1 MYLRKMSMTTITK
14 ICTRVGDKTL
24 CEHEMSRKPYTVRK
38 IEAKYFSKETVKF
51 LPVDFKYEDTAY
63 AKMEAER
70 RPRAAARMNK
80 LKK

>member
-1 MYLRKMSMTTITK
+1 
-14 ICTRVGDKTL
+14 
-24 CEHEMSRKPYTVRK
+24 MSRKPYTVRK

-51 LPVDFKYEDTAY
+51 LPADFKYEDTAY

-70 RPRAAARMNK
+70 RPRATARMNK

>member
-1 MYLRKMSMTTITK
+1 MMTATITK

-38 IEAKYFSKETVKF
+38 IEAKYYPKETVKF
-51 LPVDFKYEDTAY
+51 VLADIKYEDTAY
-63 AKMEAER
+63 AKLEAAR
-70 RPRAAARMNK
+70 RPRATARLKK